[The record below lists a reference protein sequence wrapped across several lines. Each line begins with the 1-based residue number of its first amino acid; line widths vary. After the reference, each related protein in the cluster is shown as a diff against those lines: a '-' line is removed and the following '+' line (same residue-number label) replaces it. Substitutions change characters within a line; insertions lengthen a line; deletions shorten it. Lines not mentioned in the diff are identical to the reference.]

1 MTEKESLRLS
11 DERAERRYKKRAVAI
26 ERNERR
32 RREKRESR
40 DWLKELSE
48 EAEWKVSSTR
58 SRSR

>member
-1 MTEKESLRLS
+1 MTEEESLRLC

-40 DWLKELSE
+40 DWLKELSKE
-48 EAEWKVSSTR
+48 EEWKKSSTR